1 MNLSEFNPALERE
14 LRCMPIFDF
23 NFRILELKKTQ
34 ATQKNSLEMEP
45 FGLK

>member
-1 MNLSEFNPALERE
+1 MNLSNFHPILERE

-23 NFRILELKKTQ
+23 NFRILELKNSQ
-34 ATQKNSLEMEP
+34 AVENNSLQMEP

>member
-1 MNLSEFNPALERE
+1 MNLSDFDPALERE

-34 ATQKNSLEMEP
+34 ASQSNSLETEP